1 MGQTTK
7 IVLIDQNNNGKIEAG
22 EIIGLSTDREEEKG
36 LRKKLADNYIK
47 KQKVISPNE
56 QIFDRSPDL

>member
-7 IVLIDQNNNGKIEAG
+7 ILLIDQNNNGKIEAG

-56 QIFDRSPDL
+56 LIFDRSPDL

>member
-7 IVLIDQNNNGKIEAG
+7 ILLIDQNNNGKIEAG

-47 KQKVISPNE
+47 KQKVLSPNE

>member
-56 QIFDRSPDL
+56 QIFYRSPDL

>member
-1 MGQTTK
+1 MGQTAK
-7 IVLIDQNNNGKIEAG
+7 ILLIDQNNNGKIEAG
-22 EIIGLSTDREEEKG
+22 EIIGLSSDREEEKG

>member
-7 IVLIDQNNNGKIEAG
+7 ILLIDQNNNGKIEAG

>member
-7 IVLIDQNNNGKIEAG
+7 ILLIDQNNNGKIEAG
-22 EIIGLSTDREEEKG
+22 DIIGLSTDREEEKG

-56 QIFDRSPDL
+56 LIFDRSPDL

>member
-7 IVLIDQNNNGKIEAG
+7 ILLIDQNNNGKIEAG

-56 QIFDRSPDL
+56 LIFYRSPDL

>member
-7 IVLIDQNNNGKIEAG
+7 ILLIDQNNNGKIEAG

-36 LRKKLADNYIK
+36 LRKNW
-47 KQKVISPNE
+47 
-56 QIFDRSPDL
+56 QIITLKNRK

>member
-7 IVLIDQNNNGKIEAG
+7 ILLIDQNNNGKIEAG

-56 QIFDRSPDL
+56 QIFDKSPDL